1 MKKHRQIWIA
11 AAIAVYFMLLYLLV
25 AVESAAPEDA
35 GATITTLGQAIW
47 YSLVTMTTVGYGDAA
62 PVTGA
67 GRVIGVLF
75 LLLSAGALTSMI
87 SFGVSWFTGSG
98 LPRFRIRRA
107 GKRPVYIFP
116 HADGAAIALSDN
128 ILEETPEALCL
139 FGEGDCVG
147 AGDHSRIA
155 VKMSPTEILTML
167 PPESPHPTVILTG
180 EDAEAQLAR
189 MEVPEGVRVICQ
201 TSRVPETLN
210 PDLRFFDRSEACADM
225 YWQRYP
231 LTAKEHRVLLVGFGS
246 LGREL
251 LEQGLLTNIFSPVRV
266 TEYHVFGDAEQ
277 FLLDHPQLGTCV
289 SIGTPADDRDSLT
302 VHRQPWNYNEELL
315 LSADRIIL
323 CAEDEEENADICRRM
338 KIWFPITAKVHLY
351 CHSHMGDGL
360 TVFGTD
366 SEVFTPEA
374 VFHAGLER
382 MARQINENY
391 RAACGGNAP
400 TWEELSPFLRRSNMA
415 SANHLRTKLRY
426 LLEDDTLTEFTP
438 EQLRRA
444 YERFVELRQVQPD
457 LCRRIE
463 HDRWVRFH
471 AMYNWRYAPV
481 RDNPRRLHPLMV
493 PFDDLTLTDQAKDDY
508 AWELIQS
515 LY

>member
-1 MKKHRQIWIA
+1 MKKRRTIWIA
-11 AAIAVYFMLLYLLV
+11 AAIAAYFLLLCLLV
-25 AVESAAPEDA
+25 AVESAAPQEA

-62 PVTGA
+62 PVTGV

-75 LLLSAGALTSMI
+75 LLLSAGALTAMI
-87 SFGVSWFTGSG
+87 SFGVSWFTGAG

-107 GKRPVYIFP
+107 GKRPVYIFR
-116 HADGAAIALSDN
+116 HADGAAKALADN
-128 ILEETPEALCL
+128 ILAETPEALCI
-139 FGEGDCVG
+139 FGETGGVG
-147 AGDHSRIA
+147 ASDPSRIA
-155 VKMSPTEILTML
+155 VDMSPSEVLTL
-167 PPESPHPTVILTG
+167 IPGESSHPTVIFTG
-180 EDAEAQLAR
+180 EDAEEELAR
-189 MEVPEGVRVICQ
+189 MDVPEGVRVICQ
-201 TSRVPETLN
+201 TVRVPENLN
-210 PDLRFFDRSEACADM
+210 PEQRFFDRSQACACM

-231 LTAKEHRVLLVGFGS
+231 LTAKEHRVLLVGFGR

-251 LEQGLLTNIFSPVRV
+251 LEQGLLTNILSPVRV
-266 TEYHVFGDAEQ
+266 TEYHVFGDAGD
-277 FLLDHPQLGTCV
+277 FLRDHPQLGTCV
-289 SIGTPADDRDSLT
+289 SIGAPAADRDSLIL
-302 VHRQPWNYNEELL
+302 HQQPWNFEEDLL
-315 LSADRIIL
+315 LRADRIIL
-323 CAEDEEENADICRRM
+323 CADDEGENTDICRRM

-351 CHSHMGDGL
+351 CRSHLGDDL

-366 SEVFTPEA
+366 SEVFTSEA
-374 VFHAGLER
+374 VLHAGLER
-382 MARQINENY
+382 MARQMNENY

-400 TWEELSPFLRRSNMA
+400 AWEELSPFLRRSNMA
-415 SANHLRTKLRY
+415 SADHLRTKLRY
-426 LLEDDTLTEFTP
+426 LLEDDTLTEFTA

-444 YERFVELRQVQPD
+444 YERFLELRQTQPD

-471 AMYNWRYAPV
+471 AMYNWRYAPS

-493 PFDDLTLTDQAKDDY
+493 PFDELTLADQAKDDY